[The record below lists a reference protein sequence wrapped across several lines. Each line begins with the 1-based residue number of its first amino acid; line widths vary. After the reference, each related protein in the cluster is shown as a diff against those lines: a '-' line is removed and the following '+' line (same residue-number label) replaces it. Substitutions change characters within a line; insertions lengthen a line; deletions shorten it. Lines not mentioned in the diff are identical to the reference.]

1 MKTKNKTI
9 KKLAD
14 LIEKNPNCKFNIDN
28 DQWDITVPNPNPK
41 DENEDEPIADSD
53 EYQTDTE
60 WYSGGNLYGSAL
72 AEAMVELLNR
82 RGFEIEAESV

>member
-1 MKTKNKTI
+1 MKTNNETI

-28 DQWDITVPNPNPK
+28 DQWYITVPNHK
-41 DENEDEPIADSD
+41 DENEDKVIADND
-53 EYQTDTE
+53 EFDTE
-60 WYSGGNLYGSAL
+60 TNWYLNGNFYGIAL

-82 RGFEIEAESV
+82 RGFEIEAEAV

>member
-1 MKTKNKTI
+1 MKTNNKTI

-14 LIEKNPNCKFNIDN
+14 LIEKNANCKFNIDN
-28 DQWDITVPNPNPK
+28 DQWYITVPNPK
-41 DENEDEPIADSD
+41 DENEDAVIAESD
-53 EYQTDTE
+53 EFQTDTK

-82 RGFEIEAESV
+82 RGFEIEAEAV